1 MLFKKKNNIRGGKD
15 IRIINILPAWLI
27 ILEKLA
33 YVKIKQI
40 LEPKITNFQFGF
52 KEGSDCNLAKTLAWF
67 NSMKLGLKKQLL
79 INIQKDFDSINRN
92 KPKEMIS
99 KDFEKFDKTIINR
112 FIELY
117 DNII

>member
-1 MLFKKKNNIRGGKD
+1 
-15 IRIINILPAWLI
+15 
-27 ILEKLA
+27 
-33 YVKIKQI
+33 
-40 LEPKITNFQFGF
+40 
-52 KEGSDCNLAKTLAWF
+52 
-67 NSMKLGLKKQLL
+67 MKLGLKKQLL

-99 KDFEKFDKTIINR
+99 KDFEKLDKTIINR